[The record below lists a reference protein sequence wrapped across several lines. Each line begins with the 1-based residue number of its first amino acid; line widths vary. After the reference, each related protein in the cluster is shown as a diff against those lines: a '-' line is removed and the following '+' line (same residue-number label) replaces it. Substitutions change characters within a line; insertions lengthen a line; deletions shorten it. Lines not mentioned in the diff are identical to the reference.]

1 MPLPAARDSEWVTRK
16 ALIDTALRA
25 AGWRITPF
33 DQGKSLNAWNACAVE
48 EYQTA
53 TGPADYALI
62 VGGRI
67 LGVVEA
73 KKLSVGPQ
81 NVLVQAGRY
90 AKGIVQDG
98 LSFGAYSVPF
108 LYGTNG
114 QVVWFHD
121 ARHDLNVSREL
132 AAFHTPEALVELS
145 GRDLDARLA
154 RLSALPNGSPWLRP
168 YR

>member
-1 MPLPAARDSEWVTRK
+1 MVRKRPRRYTAYLNRKALLFLILMPPPAPRDSEWVTRK
-16 ALIDTALRA
+16 VLIDAALRA

-33 DQGKSLNAWNACAVE
+33 VAGRSLDAWNACAVE

-53 TGPADYALI
+53 NGPADYALI
-62 VGGRI
+62 VGRRI

-90 AKGIVQDG
+90 AKGLVQDA
-98 LSFGAYSVPF
+98 LSFGTYGVPF

-114 QVVWFHD
+114 PVI
-121 ARHDLNVSREL
+121 
-132 AAFHTPEALVELS
+132 
-145 GRDLDARLA
+145 
-154 RLSALPNGSPWLRP
+154 
-168 YR
+168 